1 MITPETFPGFTNPDD
16 VIKFCRDKGIQMVD
30 LKFTDVPGT
39 FQHVSIPVGELK
51 PDVFVEGTGF
61 DGSSIRGFQTI
72 EESDMLLV
80 PDATTG
86 TIDPFFTSPD
96 PQPDLQDKGP

>member
-1 MITPETFPGFTNPDD
+1 
-16 VIKFCRDKGIQMVD
+16 MVD

-39 FQHVSIPVGELK
+39 FQHVSIPLGELK

-86 TIDPFFTSPD
+86 TIDPFLHHSNA
-96 PQPDLQDKGP
+96 QPDLQDKGP